1 MSEDDRLAASEV
13 INQQVVNA
21 SWFRSAEYVAC
32 YLAAPDEVNTWEIIS
47 RGWRMKKRIFCPVI
61 EKKSRMQFREI
72 REEST
77 LRPNRFGL
85 LEPVDGEIVTARMLD
100 IVITPVVAFDDENHR
115 IGMGGGY
122 FDRTFAFLRQRQSWL
137 HPKVV
142 GLAFACQKVEEIPPN
157 PWDIRLFCTISA

>member
-1 MSEDDRLAASEV
+1 MSEEDRLAASDI
-13 INQQVVNA
+13 INQKVVNA
-21 SWFRSAEYVAC
+21 SWFRRAEHIAC
-32 YLAAPDEVNTWEIIS
+32 YLAAPDEVNTWDIIS
-47 RGWRMKKRIFCPVI
+47 RGWRMKKRIFCPIV

-72 REEST
+72 RQESI

-85 LEPVDGEIVTARMLD
+85 LEPVEGEIVTARMLD

-115 IGMGGGY
+115 IGKGGGY
-122 FDRTFAFLRQRQSWL
+122 FDQTFAFLKQRESWF